1 MSAEPAEPA
10 AVASGLVL
18 AVASG
23 SLLLGAIS
31 VAGGIVFTV
40 VWVLVFVRTLLGV
53 IRGSIWE

>member
-10 AVASGLVL
+10 AVAPGLAL
-18 AVASG
+18 AGASG

-31 VAGGIVFTV
+31 GAGAIVLTV

-53 IRGSIWE
+53 IRGTIWE